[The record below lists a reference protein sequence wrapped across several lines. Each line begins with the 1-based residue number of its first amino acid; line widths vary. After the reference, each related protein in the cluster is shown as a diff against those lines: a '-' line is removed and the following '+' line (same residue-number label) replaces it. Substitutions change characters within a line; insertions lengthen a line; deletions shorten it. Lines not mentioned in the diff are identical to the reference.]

1 MATVSPDTQ
10 AGLYPPRPTQTTAS
24 PSSHPPAISSGSAS
38 VGESPGEKQILATFI
53 YDHIVED
60 CPPPKNDLVQS
71 APQRWCDSG
80 ESIATGCVLC
90 QHRPWP
96 KGSQF
101 LGNICIDASIRAK
114 YIFVLCRWITWA
126 WQTWAKLWI
135 LKLVRCTNRYHQICS
150 DKKNDRSA
158 DR

>member
-60 CPPPKNDLVQS
+60 CPHPPTPPKNDLVQS

-114 YIFVLCRWITWA
+114 YTSLCFALYAGGLLGPGRPG
-126 WQTWAKLWI
+126 Q
-135 LKLVRCTNRYHQICS
+135 NFGF
-150 DKKNDRSA
+150 
-158 DR
+158 

>member
-38 VGESPGEKQILATFI
+38 VGESPGEKEILATFI
-53 YDHIVED
+53 YDHIVEGSPL
-60 CPPPKNDLVQS
+60 PPQFFFVFFNNNLVQS

-80 ESIATGCVLC
+80 ESIAAGCVLC
-90 QHRPWP
+90 QHRPWT

-114 YIFVLCRWITWA
+114 YTSLCFALYAGGLQVEYSFALYAGGLLGPGRPG
-126 WQTWAKLWI
+126 
-135 LKLVRCTNRYHQICS
+135 
-150 DKKNDRSA
+150 KNFGF
-158 DR
+158 